1 MIWKFICLKFNIIKN
16 CSVKGRPCKYVTTA
30 IKYINDTPTYT
41 DFCTASIYIYIMLIY
56 IYRETFKNLSYLKTF
71 TLFILKY
78 ILVFT
83 QNIILAMSPKL
94 YKQEPIC
101 TQATE
106 WLSPLKSSLVCRR
119 NAFLYFY
126 GNALERKL
134 FYLINIHKMQL
145 NILF

>member
-1 MIWKFICLKFNIIKN
+1 
-16 CSVKGRPCKYVTTA
+16 
-30 IKYINDTPTYT
+30 
-41 DFCTASIYIYIMLIY
+41 MLIY

-101 TQATE
+101 AQATE

-126 GNALERKL
+126 GNA
-134 FYLINIHKMQL
+134 
-145 NILF
+145 